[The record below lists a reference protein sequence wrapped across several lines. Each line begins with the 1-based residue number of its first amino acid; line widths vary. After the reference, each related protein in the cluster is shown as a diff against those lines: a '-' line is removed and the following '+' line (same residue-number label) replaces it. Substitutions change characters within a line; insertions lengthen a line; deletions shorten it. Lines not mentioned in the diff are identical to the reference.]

1 MLLTSEPPF
10 SQESVKG
17 WGVPFSENL
26 ATFLDLKTLKGARL
40 KDRSYNNFTFKFCVV
55 TLKKFVISIGTKS
68 PSDILD
74 TGES

>member
-1 MLLTSEPPF
+1 MLLASEPPL
-10 SQESVKG
+10 SREPVKG

-40 KDRSYNNFTFKFCVV
+40 KDRSYNNCTFKFCVV